1 MVEAKTTDAAVK
13 TQKIPCIPDDL
24 RTLFLF
30 EALNDEQLETL
41 CADGHIATYQPGPI
55 CVEGEPATCFY
66 VLLDGELV
74 MSKRSHGDDVET
86 NRTSQRGVYCG
97 AWSAFVPG
105 ANPVY
110 ESSVRVTKP
119 STFFVLDAGAFGR
132 FVQSQFPM
140 AVHLLDGLKVGG
152 LRQRQILDQREKLL
166 ALGQLAAGLT
176 HQLNNPAGAIAREA
190 SDLREGISK
199 MRQKLALLADGKL
212 SPQALRLMVSIQTE
226 VAEQIAKSK
235 SQQLSALEV
244 SDREDAIGDWLE
256 DHGIAGAWDIAPIFV
271 EACLDIDWLER
282 VSASVEDLDAP
293 DSLQSAINW
302 LRYAIDNE
310 LMMKSIIEAS
320 KRISDLL
327 VDAKQYA
334 QLDRAPFQV
343 ADVHELLHSTLM
355 MFGDKIGK
363 DKDIQLVKEYDHSLP
378 ELPCYPADL
387 NQVWTNIIDNAIAA
401 MHSDGMSGGTLTV
414 RTAREGDHMARI
426 EICDTGPGIPDD
438 IRSRIFVPFFTTKP
452 VGEGTGLGL
461 DLAWQ
466 IVVKKHHGDLRVQS
480 KPGNT
485 RFIVLLP
492 LEMPRPS
499 EDSAESSAQ
508 ASTAPE

>member
-1 MVEAKTTDAAVK
+1 MTVTDK
-13 TQKIPCIPDDL
+13 PGKLPCVPDDL
-24 RTLFLF
+24 RSLFLF
-30 EALNDEQLETL
+30 EALSDEQLQTL

-55 CVEGEPATCFY
+55 CLEGEPATCFY
-66 VLLDGELV
+66 VLMDGELV

-97 AWSAFVPG
+97 AWNAFVPG
-105 ANPVY
+105 EKHLY

-119 STFFVLDAGAFGR
+119 STFFVLDAEAFGR

-176 HQLNNPAGAIAREA
+176 HQLNNPAGAISRAA
-190 SDLREGISK
+190 SDLREGIMK
-199 MRQKLALLADGKL
+199 LRHKLAMLAEGKFT
-212 SPQALRLMVSIQTE
+212 PEALRVMVSLQDE
-226 VAEQIAKSK
+226 LAEQVPKAKL
-235 SQQLSALEV
+235 QRLTALEAA
-244 SDREDAIGDWLE
+244 DREERIGDWLD
-256 DHGIAGAWDIAPIFV
+256 DHDVSGAWDLAPTFV
-271 EACLDIDWLER
+271 DAGLDTDWLER
-282 VSASVEDLDAP
+282 VLASVEDFHAIA
-293 DSLQSAINW
+293 SLERVVTW
-302 LRYAIDNE
+302 LKHTVENE
-310 LMMKSIIEAS
+310 LLMESIIEAS

-327 VDAKQYA
+327 ADAKQYS

-343 ADVHELLHSTLM
+343 ADVNELLHSTLM
-355 MFGDKIGK
+355 MFGNKIGK
-363 DKDIQLVKEYDHSLP
+363 DSDIKVVKEYDRTLP

-401 MHSDGMSGGTLTV
+401 MHSDGMRGGTLTV
-414 RTAREGDHMARI
+414 RTSHEGDHMARI

-438 IRSRIFVPFFTTKP
+438 IRGRIFVPFFTTKP

-480 KPGNT
+480 KPGDT

-492 LEMPRPS
+492 LEMPAPGDGFGAS
-499 EDSAESSAQ
+499 ESSTGST
-508 ASTAPE
+508 ASTAE